1 MKKTALITGAS
12 SGIGKELAIIHASK
26 GGDLI
31 LVARRE
37 SQLNE
42 LKEELMANYKVK
54 IEVIAIDLMK
64 AHAAKILFDR
74 IKEKKIEIEYLF
86 NNAGLGGY
94 GKFHDR
100 ELDLELDMIQLNIVA
115 LTELTHLFL
124 PEMIR
129 RKKGKILNTASTA
142 GFLPGPMQSV
152 YYATKAYVVSFS
164 QGIARE
170 LNNSGVTVSAL
181 CPGPVQTGFEDAA
194 GMSGSG
200 LFKNAENPTSTAK
213 KGYKGMEKGKLIII
227 TNRTL
232 SFTLNWIMPFA
243 PRKFVLRSVEKLQ
256 TIKK

>member
-26 GGDLI
+26 GGDLV

-42 LKEELMANYKVK
+42 LKEELITKYNVKV
-54 IEVIAIDLMK
+54 EVIAIDLMK
-64 AHAAKILFDR
+64 PHAAKILFDK

-100 ELDLELDMIQLNIVA
+100 KLDLELDMIQLNIVA

-170 LNNSGVTVSAL
+170 LKNSDVTVSAL

-200 LFKNAENPTSTAK
+200 LFKNAENPSSTAR

-256 TIKK
+256 TIKN